1 MMSNTKHNPRLHY
14 LDWLRVIA
22 FALLIVYHA
31 AAGFFPDN
39 FWLITSPHTSGALE
53 AVMEHPRVWRL
64 SLLFFISGA
73 GTYFAFRTKDDFVFA
88 KDRAVRL
95 VVPLLFAMCVICV
108 PQVWYERMLEDGYQ
122 GNFLE
127 FWTGRYFLEG
137 KYPTGH
143 FTWAHMWFVG
153 YLAAITAAFFPIMKL
168 LDTSLGETL
177 NGWFRRAMGTRL
189 ILVFFLLPLAF
200 NLLLS
205 PWFPRQTNAL
215 YNDIAWVSVHGSWF
229 ALGYLFARNV
239 EFLTA
244 QITKRRWEITI
255 LAVVLSAVMYGVC
268 WTDVTGINIGTFK
281 SKTALYKFFE
291 LFLANMMI
299 YLCLLIA
306 IKFLNFKNSA
316 IEYLNTSIYPL
327 YIIHQ
332 TVVVGLLYYAIR
344 LEIGFYSSL
353 ILVISGTF
361 LISISIYHF
370 IVRNLGA
377 GVILF
382 GLPYKISDRI
392 GRAKPRSGLDP
403 RPDATAATSAPTP
416 VRSADMT

>member
-1 MMSNTKHNPRLHY
+1 MSNTGNSLRLHY

-22 FALLIVYHA
+22 FALLILYHA
-31 AAGFFPDN
+31 AVGFFPDN
-39 FWLITSPHTSGALE
+39 FWLITSPHTSGTLE
-53 AVMEHPRVWRL
+53 AIMEHPRVWRL

-122 GNFLE
+122 GTFFE

-153 YLAAITAAFFPIMKL
+153 YLVAITIAFFPIMKL
-168 LDTSLGETL
+168 LDTGLGETL
-177 NGWFRRAMGTRL
+177 NDWFRRAMGSRL
-189 ILVFFLLPLAF
+189 ILVFFLLPFAF
-200 NLLLS
+200 NICLS

-215 YNDIAWVSVHGSWF
+215 YNDIAWVAVHGSWF

-239 EFLTA
+239 NFMTA
-244 QITKRRWEITI
+244 QIIRRRWEIAC
-255 LAVVLSAVMYGVC
+255 LALLLSGVMYGFC
-268 WTDVTGINIGTFK
+268 WTDATGINIGTFK
-281 SKTALYKFFE
+281 SKTVLYKFFE

-306 IKFLNFKNSA
+306 IKFLNFKNQL
-316 IEYLNTSIYPL
+316 IDYLNKSIYPL
-327 YIIHQ
+327 YIVHQ
-332 TVVVGLLYYAIR
+332 TVIVGLLYYAIQYE
-344 LEIGFYSSL
+344 LGFYSSL
-353 ILVISGTF
+353 MMITSGTF
-361 LISISIYHF
+361 LISIFIYHF
-370 IVRNLGA
+370 VVRNLGPA
-377 GVILF
+377 MILF
-382 GLPYKISDRI
+382 GLPYKFGDRI
-392 GRAKPRSGLDP
+392 SPAKTRARSGL
-403 RPDATAATSAPTP
+403 RAEADAALSSPTA
-416 VRSADMT
+416 VRSAD